1 MKLSSW
7 PTQKQARVVSLGIES
22 GHLRARE
29 LGLRP
34 GAIIRVTQRTLF
46 GGTVLD
52 IDGGRL
58 ALDRASA
65 SHICVEPVDGVPM
78 PRRHV

>member
-7 PTQKQARVVSLGIES
+7 PVQTQARVVSLGIES

-52 IDGGRL
+52 VDGCRL
-58 ALDRASA
+58 ALDGVAVA
-65 SHICVEPVDGVPM
+65 QICVEPFDGVPM
-78 PRRHV
+78 PKALS

>member
-7 PTQKQARVVSLGIES
+7 PVRRPARVVSLGIES
-22 GHLRARE
+22 GQLRARE

-34 GAIIRVTQRTLF
+34 GAIVRVTQRTLF

-52 IDGGRL
+52 IDGSRL
-58 ALDRASA
+58 ALDRVAVA
-65 SHICVEPVDGVPM
+65 AICVEPLSGVPM
-78 PRRHV
+78 PKVNS